1 LRSLSVFMKSLQQSF
16 TVSYQYDVLF
26 TRDLFNGGNNTLLKV
41 LNAKNQPQK
50 VLFVVDQGVID
61 HHPQLLPKI
70 QQYTNRHSRQIICM
84 EAPIAIPG
92 GEQCKNDYGQV
103 EMLIQKISELGID
116 RHSYVAAIGGGSV
129 LDAVGFAA
137 AISHR
142 GIRLIRIPTTVLS
155 QNDSGV
161 GVKNGV
167 NAFGKKNFIGSFAP
181 PAAVIIDQEFL
192 HTLDPRDWRSGIA
205 EGIKVGLIKDA
216 VFFNFIEDNAEKLKH
231 RDMEVMQ
238 HLIYRC
244 AELHLQHIA
253 SGDAFEMGSSRPLDF
268 GHWSA
273 HKLEQ
278 ITGYEIRHGEAVA
291 IGMALDSVYSYL
303 EKRLHKSELM
313 RILGL
318 MKSLGFDLYHPGL
331 DNPELLKGLREFQEH
346 LGGQLTIMLLENI
359 GAGVEVYQIDTE
371 LVLKSVKLLDNFHS
385 NSALGL

>member
-1 LRSLSVFMKSLQQSF
+1 MKSLQQSF

-26 TRDLFNGGNNTLLKV
+26 TRDLFNTGNNTFIKA
-41 LNAKNQPQK
+41 LNAKNQLQK
-50 VLFVVDQGVID
+50 ALFVVDQGVID
-61 HHPQLLPKI
+61 HHPQLLLKI

-181 PAAVIIDQEFL
+181 PAAVIIDQDFL

-216 VFFNFIEDNAEKLKH
+216 VFFNFIEDNAVKLKH

-359 GAGVEVYQIDTE
+359 GAGVEVYQIDTDR
-371 LVLKSVKLLDNFHS
+371 VLKSVKLLENFHS

>member
-1 LRSLSVFMKSLQQSF
+1 MKSLKQSF

-26 TRDLFNGGNNTLLKV
+26 TQSLFNTGNNSLLKV
-41 LNAKNQPQK
+41 LDAGKGPKK

-61 HHPQLLPKI
+61 HHPQLLPNI
-70 QQYTNRHSRQIICM
+70 QQYTTEHSDQIVCVQTPM
-84 EAPIAIPG
+84 VIPG
-92 GEQCKNDYGQV
+92 GEQCKNDYRLV
-103 EMLIQKISELGID
+103 EMLIQTINDLGID

-181 PAAVIIDQEFL
+181 PVAVINDKEFL
-192 HTLDPRDWRSGIA
+192 HTLDIRDWRSGIA

-216 VFFNFIEDNAEKLKH
+216 AYFKFIEDNAEKLKH
-231 RDMEVMQ
+231 RDMEVMEY
-238 HLIYRC
+238 LIYRC
-244 AELHLQHIA
+244 ADLHLQHIA
-253 SGDAFEMGSSRPLDF
+253 SGDPFEMGSSRPLDF

-278 ITGYEIRHGEAVA
+278 LTGYEIRHGEAVA
-291 IGMALDSVYSYL
+291 VGMALDSVYSCL
-303 EKRLHKSELM
+303 EKKLSKSDLKRLLD
-313 RILGL
+313 L

-331 DNPELLKGLREFQEH
+331 NNPELLQGLQDFQEH
-346 LGGQLTIMLLENI
+346 LGGQLTITLLESI
-359 GAGVEVYQIDTE
+359 GSGVEVHRIDSE
-371 LVLKSVKLLDNFHS
+371 MVLKSIKLLEDFQN
-385 NSALGL
+385 NNVLDL